1 MNRNDRV
8 RLRHLADALD
18 AAIRFV
24 RGRER
29 SNLDSDEM
37 LLFALVR
44 AIEIAG
50 EAASKVT
57 GDLRITSSCR
67 LQFASAATTVLNSGQ
82 TNPGA
87 FGGQPWPNEPD
98 DDNAN
103 FGQTNR
109 IPEHVPK
116 WLSRILCR
124 HARTLGSS
132 PRTGMFPGIRVA
144 SQARRGWPGRSRAM
158 MSRVGRWNWKT
169 LQEKLKGCA
178 ASWPNEPD

>member
-1 MNRNDRV
+1 MKWSGKQRWSMNRNDRV

-57 GDLRITSSCR
+57 GET
-67 LQFASAATTVLNSGQ
+67 
-82 TNPGA
+82 
-87 FGGQPWPNEPD
+87 
-98 DDNAN
+98 
-103 FGQTNR
+103 
-109 IPEHVPK
+109 
-116 WLSRILCR
+116 
-124 HARTLGSS
+124 
-132 PRTGMFPGIRVA
+132 RV
-144 SQARRGWPGRSRAM
+144 S
-158 MSRVGRWNWKT
+158 
-169 LQEKLKGCA
+169 
-178 ASWPNEPD
+178 

>member
-57 GDLRITSSCR
+57 GDSRITSSCR
-67 LQFASAATTVLNSGQ
+67 LQFAV
-82 TNPGA
+82 
-87 FGGQPWPNEPD
+87 
-98 DDNAN
+98 
-103 FGQTNR
+103 R
-109 IPEHVPK
+109 
-116 WLSRILCR
+116 R
-124 HARTLGSS
+124 
-132 PRTGMFPGIRVA
+132 PR
-144 SQARRGWPGRSRAM
+144 
-158 MSRVGRWNWKT
+158 
-169 LQEKLKGCA
+169 C
-178 ASWPNEPD
+178 